1 MALLIYSKAF
11 NRAVRED
18 LLSRVI
24 YKGLSVAYAQWR
36 LALLSCRKVNMQI
49 ILGRG
54 RQLPLRPGLTQV
66 TFRSALLFLL
76 SIYELRRVVPYN
88 VEVVMFAPI
97 DVSL

>member
-1 MALLIYSKAF
+1 M
-11 NRAVRED
+11 RED
-18 LLSRVI
+18 PLSRVI

-36 LALLSCRKVNMQI
+36 LALLCCRKVN

-66 TFRSALLFLL
+66 AIRSALLFLL

-88 VEVVMFAPI
+88 VEVVMFANI

>member
-1 MALLIYSKAF
+1 M
-11 NRAVRED
+11 RED

-36 LALLSCRKVNMQI
+36 LAVLCCGKVN

-66 TFRSALLFLL
+66 AFRSPLLFLL